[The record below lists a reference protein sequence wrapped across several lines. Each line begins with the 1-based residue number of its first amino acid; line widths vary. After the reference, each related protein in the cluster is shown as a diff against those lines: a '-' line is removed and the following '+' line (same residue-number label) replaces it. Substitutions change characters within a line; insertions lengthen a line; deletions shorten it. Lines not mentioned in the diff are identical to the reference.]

1 MDETARIG
9 LPLVQ
14 AAQAQKHVT
23 VNEAF
28 ARLDALWPLVIAGRD
43 LAEPPEGVAEG
54 TVYAVPEGA
63 IGDWA
68 GQAGRL
74 ALALGGGWAFVP
86 PARGWTAWLA
96 GEGRAAIHDG
106 SDWRAGALTL
116 SESGAGLAAGLV
128 AGEHALAPGGTAVTG
143 VVIPAGAMVI
153 GATAR
158 VVEALT
164 GTLSAW
170 RIGTPG
176 AEDQFG
182 TGLGLA
188 AGSWGRGML
197 GAPMTYYS
205 DAPLVLTAEGGSFD
219 AGRVRLAVHYLE
231 TLLPDA

>member
-43 LAEPPEGVAEG
+43 LTEPPEAVAEG

-63 IGDWA
+63 GGDWA

-74 ALALGGGWAFVP
+74 ALALGGGWAFAS

-96 GEGRAAIHDG
+96 DEGRVAIHDG
-106 SDWRAGALTL
+106 SGWRAGAVTL
-116 SESGAGLAAGLV
+116 SGGGAGLAAGLA
-128 AGEHALAPGGTAVTG
+128 AGEHALAPGGSAVTG

-153 GATAR
+153 GVTAR
-158 VVEALT
+158 VIEALT

-170 RIGTPG
+170 RIGTAG
-176 AEDQFG
+176 AEDRFG

-197 GAPMTYYS
+197 GAPMTYYAE
-205 DAPLVLTAEGGSFD
+205 APLVLTAEGGAFD

-231 TLLPDA
+231 TLLPDE